1 MQNSARSFVNSSDM
15 EGYCYN
21 YRTCVLSRHVLLLL
35 HYLTF
40 LLQATS
46 ASRKLHFFAM
56 DVAAG
61 SPQRHKAWPK
71 KQKGKNREERRGAE
85 KM

>member
-1 MQNSARSFVNSSDM
+1 MQNSARSFVNSS
-15 EGYCYN
+15 G
-21 YRTCVLSRHVLLLL
+21 RILLQLPHL
-35 HYLTF
+35 CTIAARPITTLLTF